1 MRLNKFLAEC
11 GVSSRRKAEEF
22 VLQGRVDIN
31 GKTVKDL
38 GVEVEPDNDKV
49 FLDGERLRIPEKVYY
64 LLNKPKK
71 FVTTVSD
78 DKGRPTVV
86 ELIRESKKIFPVGRL
101 DYDTTGVL
109 ILTNDGDFANLL
121 MHPKHKV
128 PRIYKAV
135 IDRALEEEDRLKM
148 LKGLFIDGKK
158 GKFIDIT
165 FPRENNKRI
174 ADVTAEE
181 GRNRFVKNMFGA
193 LRYNVLDL
201 HRISYAGIILDDLPI
216 GAYRKLT
223 KEEVSGIVKYYA

>member
-1 MRLNKFLAEC
+1 MRLNKYLAEC

-22 VLQGRVDIN
+22 VIQGRVDLN
-31 GKTVKDL
+31 GKTVESL
-38 GVEVEPDNDKV
+38 GVEVDPENDKV
-49 FLDGERLRIPEKVYY
+49 FLDGERLRIPQKVYY

-71 FVTTVSD
+71 YVTTVSD
-78 DKGRPTVV
+78 DKGRATVV

-128 PRIYKAV
+128 PRIYKV
-135 IDRALEEEDRLKM
+135 FIDRALEEDDRLKM
-148 LKGLFIDGKK
+148 LKGLFIEGKK
-158 GKFIDIT
+158 GKFTDIT
-165 FPRENNKRI
+165 YVKENNKRI
-174 ADVTAEE
+174 VNVTAEE

-201 HRISYAGIILDDLPI
+201 HRINYAGITAEDMPI

-223 KEEVSGIVKYYA
+223 NEEISGIIKHYA

>member
-38 GVEVEPDNDKV
+38 GVEVEPDSDKV

-128 PRIYKAV
+128 PRIYKTV

-165 FPRENNKRI
+165 FPKENNKRI

-201 HRISYAGIILDDLPI
+201 HRISYAGITLDNLPI